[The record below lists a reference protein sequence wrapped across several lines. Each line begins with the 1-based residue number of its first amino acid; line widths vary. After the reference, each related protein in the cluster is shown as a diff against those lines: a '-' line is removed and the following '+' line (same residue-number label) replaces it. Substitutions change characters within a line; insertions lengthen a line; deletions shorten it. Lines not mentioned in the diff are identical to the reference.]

1 VNPLCISIVA
11 IGRYFSHCGPKQL
24 IEESFL
30 TMVLFTRFVRAAV
43 LMPALALPAA
53 AQTNPPA
60 TEPVPVQSPLPPP
73 STGPVEWNSAPTLAS
88 NAVEQLL
95 AFKDSEVKFNLR
107 DLMAIL
113 SDRRHEGWVLA
124 AYPDPKT
131 AQPLIGAGFSLD
143 LPARQHPQLDPLN
156 SHPFLEPSSAELWQ
170 AAGLDSEKL
179 PVILK
184 EFNARLDAW
193 DKKGFRKRIKMLEPQ
208 IADEDAELLLRI
220 GIIQAIYN
228 AKGYCRNFD
237 QFSASQQM
245 AVTQLV
251 YQMGVNLGEFSQFLN
266 LINNYAAGA
275 ESNAEVHVEN
285 AFAADAPYWKSVQQ
299 SLVQSQWAR
308 LYRARAVAVIAMLD
322 PQYTDEP
329 GTAEHRVGAMLR
341 PPVAG
346 RRAGPAVSTRLV
358 AAHRSHSTR
367 TRAGATSRKGKSRS
381 EKKRSV

>member
-1 VNPLCISIVA
+1 
-11 IGRYFSHCGPKQL
+11 
-24 IEESFL
+24 
-30 TMVLFTRFVRAAV
+30 MVLLNRVVRAAV

-53 AQTNPPA
+53 AQTAAPA
-60 TEPVPVQSPLPPP
+60 TEPVVGVQSPLLSPPIRL
-73 STGPVEWNSAPTLAS
+73 VESNSASMSAS

-95 AFKDSEVKFNLR
+95 AFKDSDVKFNLR
-107 DLMAIL
+107 DLMDIL

-179 PVILK
+179 TVILN

-193 DKKGFRKRIKMLEPQ
+193 DKKGFRKRIKMLEPE
-208 IADEDAELLLRI
+208 IADEDAELLMRI

-266 LINNYAAGA
+266 LINNYAVGA
-275 ESNAEVHVEN
+275 ESNAGVHVEN

-299 SLVQSQWAR
+299 SLIQSQWAR

-322 PQYTDEP
+322 PQYTEEP
-329 GTAEHRVGAMLR
+329 GTAERRVGAMLR
-341 PPVAG
+341 PPTTSH
-346 RRAGPAVSTRLV
+346 RAGPAVRTRLV
-358 AAHRSHSTR
+358 SAHRSRSPR
-367 TRAGATSRKGKSRS
+367 TRSGATSRKGRSRLQ
-381 EKKRSV
+381 KKRSV